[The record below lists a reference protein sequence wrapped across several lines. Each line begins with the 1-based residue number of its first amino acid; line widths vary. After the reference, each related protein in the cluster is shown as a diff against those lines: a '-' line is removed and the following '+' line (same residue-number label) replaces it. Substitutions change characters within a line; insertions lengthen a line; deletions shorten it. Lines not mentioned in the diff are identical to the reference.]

1 LRHIA
6 SLVATFIVTAGF
18 IHRFRALALRVN
30 LSDSGG
36 GRKAHSDNVPV
47 IGGVAILVGFMVGIM
62 ILEPSLRSV
71 GLKTLLAGLVLIGFV
86 GLMDDLHE
94 FNARAKLIWQ
104 AATAAG
110 LTYFSGTTIAS
121 LGTLISDVPLV
132 LNDPILRWVFTTVCL
147 IGVMNAVNMTDGID
161 GLAGSLS
168 FIALSSLAIFAGFSG
183 LNELSL
189 LLQLFAAAVLG
200 FLWFNFPHGHR
211 PNPRTFLGDCGALMI
226 GLFVGWACVSITQL
240 SSASASIHKLTPI
253 GAVWV
258 LGVFLLDLFGTL
270 TLRLYLRRHPMHAD
284 RLHIHHLCILFGMST
299 TQTTLALSS
308 LAISFAVFAWFAP
321 RIGISDSSLLLL
333 AFLLLLTY
341 VFAMAHLLKRL
352 PKGVLEN
359 HLNA

>member
-6 SLVATFIVTAGF
+6 SLFATFIVTAGF

-30 LSDSGG
+30 LSDGGG
-36 GRKAHSDNVPV
+36 GRKAHTDNVPV
-47 IGGVAILVGFMVGIM
+47 IGGVAILVGFMVGVM

-71 GLKTLLAGLVLIGFV
+71 GLKTLMAGLVLIGFV

-94 FNARAKLIWQ
+94 FNARAKLVWQ

-110 LTYFSGTTIAS
+110 LTYFSGTGIES
-121 LGTLISDVPLV
+121 LGTIVGNAPV
-132 LNDPILRWVFTTVCL
+132 LLSDPISRWIFTSVCL

-168 FIALSSLAIFAGFSG
+168 FIALASLAVFAATAG
-183 LNELSL
+183 LSELSL

-200 FLWFNFPHGHR
+200 FLWFNFPHAVR
-211 PNPRTFLGDCGALMI
+211 PTPRTFLGDCGALMI

-240 SSASASIHKLTPI
+240 SSNSVSLHRLSPI

-284 RLHIHHLCILFGMST
+284 RLHIHHLCILFGMSAKRT
-299 TQTTLALSS
+299 TVGLSA
-308 LAISFAVFAWFAP
+308 LAIAFSLFSWFAP
-321 RIGISDSSLLLL
+321 QIGLSDSTLLLL
-333 AFLLLLTY
+333 AFLLLLIY
-341 VFAMAHLLKRL
+341 VFAMANLLKRL
-352 PKGVLEN
+352 PNEALEN